1 MSKPSRS
8 LLLLLCTLLLVTQ
21 SAFAQSNISGRI
33 AGTDGIPLPGATV
46 SIVGTNNHAVA
57 DSDGRFMLNAKPGDL
72 LHFSFMGFQDLQ
84 VVLGNETELNISLPE
99 ATTVLD
105 EVVVVGY
112 GTSLRKDVS
121 GSVASVSTDEF
132 IQGNNTNPLQQI
144 QAKVPGLVI
153 TQPGGDPNGD
163 YNVRIRGATSLEGQ
177 PPLLVIDGVA
187 IDDFNR
193 AITTLN
199 PLDIASYDVLKDA
212 AAAAIY
218 GSRGANGVIL
228 ITTKKAKYGATTFEY
243 SAYGS
248 VETIS
253 NRFDVL
259 NAQQWRDATAADPN
273 ASGHD
278 LGANTDWQKEITR
291 SAYTQSHIF
300 SASGG
305 SSQIRVRGSAG
316 YINQQGIA
324 INTGKEVLTARLS
337 ADIRSAN
344 DKLNI
349 AYGINTSII
358 NRNFLPDQTSTAQ
371 VRQGGAY
378 VFSYTPS
385 YLPVWPVHNS
395 SGSYYQPSGPPNP
408 VFLLE
413 ELYSKQK
420 QNFFQ
425 TSVKADYELIDG
437 LKVGA
442 LAALSNGN
450 DTYDRFWPP
459 RINSTDE
466 PSAGKSNANKQN
478 FTGDLHFNFKKEF
491 GDHSFD
497 LTGVY
502 EYNKFVNDGFSVNAR
517 GPVVE
522 GLLLT
527 NNLGT
532 ATSVSPGDISS
543 YKNEVRIISFLGR
556 LVYNYQDRFILTGT
570 FRRDGSSKFGP
581 NNRWGNFPS
590 AAIAWRISN
599 ENFMSGNRWLDL
611 KLRASYG
618 LTGNQENLPP
628 YNYQTLYGPS
638 GPYYINGSYG
648 QSYGVV
654 QEGNPDLKWEVRESL
669 NFGMDFSLWDDRVN
683 GMLDVFSDKTSD
695 MLFLYNIPQ
704 PPFVTNQAY
713 ANAANATNKGVE
725 LSLGGYVIT
734 NDQFRWNI
742 RGNIGAVRNR
752 ITNVLGEFKG
762 FDLSVTNSHYG
773 YATGGSFQYLNV
785 TEIKEGY
792 PAGVFWLPQH
802 AGFDEKGNELFV
814 TYDGEGKVTGTD
826 VTFTD
831 KDRQYINPTPDFE
844 WGLTNTFSYR
854 NFDLS
859 IFIRGVQG
867 SKVFANSL
875 LNLGSTAYLP
885 ASNVT
890 ERALTDGFVNKPNI
904 STFWLED
911 GSFARLENLTL
922 GYTLGR
928 IKGITKLRIYAV
940 GRNLF
945 LLTKYGGVDPEVN
958 VEGPQ
963 RYIDFSYYPKTRSF
977 TIGLDI
983 SF

>member
-1 MSKPSRS
+1 M
-8 LLLLLCTLLLVTQ
+8 
-21 SAFAQSNISGRI
+21 
-33 AGTDGIPLPGATV
+33 
-46 SIVGTNNHAVA
+46 
-57 DSDGRFMLNAKPGDL
+57 
-72 LHFSFMGFQDLQ
+72 
-84 VVLGNETELNISLPE
+84 
-99 ATTVLD
+99 LD

-112 GTSLRKDVS
+112 GTALRKDVS
-121 GSVASVSTDEF
+121 GSVASVSTGEF

-199 PLDIASYDVLKDA
+199 PVDIASYDVLKDA

-243 SAYGS
+243 SGYGS

-259 NAQQWRDATAADPN
+259 NAEQWRDATAADPN
-273 ASGHD
+273 ASGYD

-305 SSQIRVRGSAG
+305 SNQIRVRGSAG

-349 AYGINTSII
+349 AYGINTSVI

-385 YLPVWPVHNS
+385 YLPVWTVHDSN
-395 SGSYYQPSGPPNP
+395 GEYYQPSGPPNP

-478 FTGDLHFNFKKEF
+478 FTGDLHFNFKKQF

-502 EYNKFVNDGFSVNAR
+502 EYNKFVKDGFSVNAR

-532 ATSVSPGDISS
+532 ATSVSPSDISS
-543 YKNEVRIISFLGR
+543 YKDEVRIISFLGR
-556 LVYNYQDRFILTGT
+556 LVYNYQDRYILTAS

-638 GPYYINGSYG
+638 GPYYFNGSYG

-683 GMLDVFSDKTSD
+683 GMVDVFSDKTSD

-704 PPFVTNQAY
+704 PPFVTNQTY

-725 LSLGGYVIT
+725 LSLGGYAIS

-742 RGNIGAVRNR
+742 RANIGAVRNR

-773 YATGGSFQYLNV
+773 YASGGSFQYLNV

-885 ASNVT
+885 AANVT
-890 ERALTDGFVNKPNI
+890 GRALTDGFVNKPNI

-911 GSFARLENLTL
+911 GSFARLENVTL
-922 GYTLGR
+922 GYTLSQ

-940 GRNLF
+940 GTNLF
-945 LLTKYGGVDPEVN
+945 LLTKYDGVDPEVN